1 MVFAFK
7 TGRFVQS
14 INKVGMI
21 VSPRQGKSEKRREVL
36 LAIFIYGPESLNL
49 GPNSLSTVE

>member
-21 VSPRQGKSEKRREVL
+21 VSPRQGKSEKRKEVL